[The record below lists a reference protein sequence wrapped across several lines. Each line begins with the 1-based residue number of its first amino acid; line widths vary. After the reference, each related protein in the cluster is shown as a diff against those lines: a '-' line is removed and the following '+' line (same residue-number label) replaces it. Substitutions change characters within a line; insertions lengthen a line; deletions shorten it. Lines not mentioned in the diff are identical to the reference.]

1 MKKKPASSAV
11 QHKAKIVVD
20 GVELA
25 VTQTRNS
32 VSVSR
37 VVGRDRKR
45 KIDITSGKNF
55 ALDAPAAITL
65 LEKMKRVAALRTAPC
80 TCDYR
85 LGFSDHAEHC
95 KSIYVARSDEGCFDD
110 D

>member
-1 MKKKPASSAV
+1 MPASRDV

-20 GVELA
+20 GVELT
-25 VTQTRNS
+25 VTQTRDS

-37 VVGRDRKR
+37 VVGRDRKN
-45 KIDITSGKNF
+45 KIDITSAKNF
-55 ALDAPAAITL
+55 ALDAPAAITFVDKL
-65 LEKMKRVAALRTAPC
+65 KRVAALSTAPC

-95 KSIYVARSDEGCFDD
+95 KSIYVARSDDGACFDD